1 MEAYQTS
8 RQVQDIETETIACL
22 ALAKI
27 YDEGFESYEL
37 NWKQHDQEG
46 RERKRIM
53 EENND
58 KMTDYDEEGET
69 NTEEREKPAITW
81 GMTADLAEQM
91 GLLVEHLGRIAT
103 ALEFGIDNGLT
114 VVTPADRAV
123 AALRG
128 QAHEMQM
135 KLQAIEEEAN
145 KGPEIVT

>member
-91 GLLVEHLGRIAT
+91 GLLVEHLGRIA
-103 ALEFGIDNGLT
+103 
-114 VVTPADRAV
+114 
-123 AALRG
+123 LRG